1 MNIDLLK
8 SPLHNAHVRHEA
20 KFAEF
25 GGWNM
30 PLSFATGTL
39 EEHRSCRTDSAI
51 FDVSH
56 LGSVRVRGDNSFDV
70 LQKTFTNN
78 LERIAPGKAQYSHLL
93 NNEGGVVDDVII
105 WWVKEGHFEIM
116 PNASN
121 TSRVTEALTSLGGIE
136 VTEITHH
143 RAVIAIQG
151 PKAREHFARISEE
164 GSKTPRFCVT
174 EIEIQGSPIVVAGT
188 GYTGEDG
195 VELSIPIDKAE
206 EIWERLIEIGSKP
219 AGLGARDTLRLEAGL
234 PLHGNDLS
242 PEITPIEA
250 NFKWVVAMEKPMF
263 PGRDAIQNQ
272 LEKGISKKLYA
283 LSTNGRRPPRSGQSV
298 IINGSKAGTVTS
310 GNYSPMLEHGI
321 ALALL
326 PTILKEGDTVLI
338 ETRSKPME
346 ATVVQLPFYTVQE
359 ES

>member
-1 MNIDLLK
+1 
-8 SPLHNAHVRHEA
+8 
-20 KFAEF
+20 
-25 GGWNM
+25 M

-39 EEHRSCRTDSAI
+39 EEHRACRTDSVI

-56 LGSVRVRGDNSFDV
+56 LGSVRVRGDKSLDG
-70 LQKTFTNN
+70 LQNTFTNN
-78 LERIAPGKAQYSHLL
+78 LERISPGRAQYSHLL

-105 WWVKEGHFEIM
+105 WWIAEDHFEIM

-121 TSRVTEALTSLGGIE
+121 TSRVTEALNSLEDI
-136 VTEITHH
+136 EITDITHQ
-143 RAVIAIQG
+143 RAVVAIQG
-151 PKAREHFARISEE
+151 PKAREHFAKISEE
-164 GSKTPRFCVT
+164 GSKTPRFGVA
-174 EIEIQGSPIVVAGT
+174 EIEIQGSPVVVAGT

-195 VELSIPIDKAE
+195 VEISIPIDKAE
-206 EIWERLIEIGSKP
+206 EIWESLIEIGCKP

-242 PEITPIEA
+242 PDITPIEA
-250 NFKWVVAMEKPMF
+250 NFKWVVAMEKPIF
-263 PGRDAIQNQ
+263 PGRDAIQTQ
-272 LEKGISKKLYA
+272 LEKGITRKLYA

-326 PTILKEGDTVLI
+326 PMILKEGDTVLI
-338 ETRSKPME
+338 ETRSKSME
-346 ATVVQLPFYTVQE
+346 ATVVQLPFYPVQE